1 MNWGYRILIVLLA
14 FLGGVF
20 FMVSVAMKQSNE
32 MMDEQ
37 YYKKELVHQQ
47 VIDASKNLSRLNEQV
62 HISDSAGFLNIQL
75 PATALPDSGVVSF
88 VRPSDQ
94 RMDRAMVLTPGRA
107 GFSCSKTELH
117 SGLYLVRVGWKSGEA
132 PYYFEQKYFVTE

>member
-14 FLGGVF
+14 FLGGIF

-32 MMDEQ
+32 MMDEH

-47 VIDASKNLSRLNEQV
+47 VIDASKNLSQLNVQV
-62 HISDSAGFLNIQL
+62 HIIDSGSFLRVQL
-75 PATALPDSGVVSF
+75 PGSAAPDSGTISF

-94 RMDRAMVLTPGRA
+94 RLDRTEALVPGNQVVT
-107 GFSCSKTELH
+107 CSKSKLQT
-117 SGLYLVRVGWKSGEA
+117 GMYLVRVGWKSGA
-132 PYYFEQKYFVTE
+132 TPYYFEQKYFVTE

>member
-14 FLGGVF
+14 FLGGIF

-47 VIDASKNLSRLNEQV
+47 VIDASKNLSQLNEQV
-62 HISDSAGFLNIQL
+62 HISDSAGFLKIQF
-75 PATALPDSGVVSF
+75 PAAASPDSGLVSF

-94 RMDRAMVLTPGRA
+94 RMDRSFALMPGSVT
-107 GFSCSKTELH
+107 FSCSKGDLH
-117 SGLYLVRVGWKSGEA
+117 SGLYLVRVGWKSGAA

>member
-14 FLGGVF
+14 FLGGIF

-47 VIDASKNLSRLNEQV
+47 VIDASRNLSRLNEQV
-62 HISDSAGFLNIQL
+62 RISDSGAYLRIQL
-75 PATALPDSGVVSF
+75 PVAATVDSGSISF

-94 RMDRAMVLTPGRA
+94 RLDRTESLVPGNQVVT
-107 GFSCSKTELH
+107 CSKSKLQT
-117 SGLYLVRVGWKSGEA
+117 GMYLVRVGWKSGA
-132 PYYFEQKYFVTE
+132 TPYYFEQKYFVTE